1 MVDFSVGA
9 PDRDANAALDARLLD
24 ASIGDNDI
32 EGFLFGQNV
41 DFLLDSLAIFSKLFD
56 GDITSMLIFFTMARC
71 SVNHLNREKVPR
83 AEATE
88 GVFSD
93 TFRRPVA
100 ILSISDYL
108 NLPYE
113 TTRRH
118 VMKLVE
124 RGLCRRQ
131 GSRKFLITAE
141 TLSRP
146 EFRALARQTVDL
158 SKTYLQVIGPFID
171 TYGVDPAR
179 VALPSQHNER
189 PPRLQPTADGILPI
203 VTLGGT

>member
-1 MVDFSVGA
+1 MVDFILSAPSPRDHHATIDVGA
-9 PDRDANAALDARLLD
+9 LDSPNR
-24 ASIGDNDI
+24 DNDI

-56 GDITSMLIFFTMARC
+56 GDSTSMLIFFTMARC

-83 AEATE
+83 VEATE

-93 TFRRPVA
+93 AFRRPVA

-124 RGLCRRQ
+124 RGLCCRQ
-131 GSRKFLITAE
+131 GSRKFLISAE

-146 EFRALARQTVDL
+146 EFRALGRQTIDL
-158 SKTYLQVIGPFID
+158 SKAYLQVIGPFIE
-171 TYGVDPAR
+171 TQPAAAGAGCSSSTSGR
-179 VALPSQHNER
+179 V
-189 PPRLQPTADGILPI
+189 PPDR
-203 VTLGGT
+203 